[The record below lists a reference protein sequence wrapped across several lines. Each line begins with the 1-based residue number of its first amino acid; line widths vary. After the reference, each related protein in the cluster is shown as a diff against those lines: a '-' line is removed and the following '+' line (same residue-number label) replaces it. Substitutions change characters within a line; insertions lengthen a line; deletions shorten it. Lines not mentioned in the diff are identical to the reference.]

1 MIKCNIQG
9 PRERKT
15 ERKREERR
23 RGEGGE
29 RKKRKLWIL
38 VKNL

>member
-15 ERKREERR
+15 ERKRQERR
-23 RGEGGE
+23 GGEGRE

-38 VKNL
+38 VRNL